1 MALTIIHTS
10 DLHDRLDDTRAEALG
25 FLRESAHALLL
36 DSGDAVGAGNVYV
49 RAREPIIERMNSAGY
64 HAMAVGNREYFFRRR
79 GMLAKTGEAEFPV
92 LTTNLVPCEGDFGHL
107 RRWTT
112 LSVGDETIGLF
123 GLTPTMIRPG
133 HLFERL
139 SDLRFITWEAA
150 AREAVERLRDD
161 VDWLIGL
168 SHRGFEDD
176 LALARACP
184 EIDLIL
190 GGHSHDAL
198 ERRVGARPTLLSHP
212 GHHARTAAVIRAER
226 ARDGSNQFEFQL
238 VEIE

>member
-10 DLHDRLDDTRAEALG
+10 DLHDRLDATRAEALG

-36 DSGDAVGAGNVYV
+36 DSGDAVGAGNIYV
-49 RAREPIIERMNSAGY
+49 RAREPIIQHMNRAGY
-64 HAMAVGNREYFFRRR
+64 HAMAVGNREYFFRKR
-79 GMLAKTGEAEFPV
+79 GMLAKTREADFAV
-92 LTTNLVPCEGDFGHL
+92 LTTNLVPLEGDFGHL

-112 LSVGDETIGLF
+112 LPVGDETIGLF

-133 HLFERL
+133 HLLERF

-150 AREAVERLRDD
+150 AREAVDRLRDS
-161 VDWLIGL
+161 VDWLIAL

-176 LALARACP
+176 LTLARACP

-190 GGHSHDAL
+190 GGHSHDAR
-198 ERRVGARPTLLSHP
+198 ERRVGATPTLVSHP
-212 GHHARTAAVIRAER
+212 GHHARTAAVIRADR
-226 ARDGSNQFEFQL
+226 TPDGRNQFEFQL
-238 VEIE
+238 VDIE